1 MDLIKSR
8 IDTYEESLKAARG
21 EIPIDTVIQG
31 ASVLNVLTGDLLEGD
46 VGIHKGFIVSLF
58 AKKTQA
64 HQRIDGGWKTVIPSF
79 IDPHVHIESSMVLPT
94 GYAEIVAA
102 NGTGTIFADPHE
114 IVNVMGVD
122 GFSLMLKNSKGLPLR
137 MFFDASTCVP
147 SKRGAETSGADI
159 RSSDIRKMIEQGSK
173 KLGEL
178 MSIEEIISGDP
189 IMTEIVK
196 TGWTLGIPR
205 DAHFPM
211 ADLLGEAFGS
221 LSFTQKLGV
230 YSGFIGAKLLRLKR
244 FNALPSKILVNK
256 LRELDHRALDAYI
269 VALGLTADHENY
281 GPELQIKL
289 DHGMRLMLSSHIFS
303 IPEMLPLL
311 VASVNKLR
319 YKDPIGICTDDIW
332 PDELVKKGG
341 MVGVVRGIV
350 GQGVDPIDAVRFA
363 TLNNAQRLAQA
374 GVREAALMGAVAPGL
389 VADLV
394 LVSGS
399 LKKFKIDTVIHE
411 GTVVAKNG
419 KLLSSLPDSVIP
431 QDSQNTVK
439 VSEISEETFVMR
451 APQSAQSGAVLTRIL
466 SLPPPPAMPFPELLE
481 EEVPVKE
488 GVLETQGYTII
499 TVINR
504 YGKQEKSPS
513 KGLIKGFPLREG
525 AVASTVAHDSHNLIV
540 MGTNV
545 SEMSLAANRVVEMKG
560 GMVATKGEEIIAS
573 IALPVGGLMSAARVE
588 EISKSAEEF
597 RHALEILGL
606 DPKNPMF
613 PFAIF
618 SLPAVPGAK
627 VTDLGLWDGEKK
639 KLVPL
644 FV

>member
-8 IDTYEESLKAARG
+8 IDNYEELLRAARG
-21 EIPIDTVIQG
+21 EIPVDMVIQG
-31 ASVLNVLTGDLLEGD
+31 ASILNVLTGDLLEGD
-46 VGIHKGFIVSLF
+46 IGIHKGFVVSLF
-58 AKKTQA
+58 AKKVQA
-64 HQRIDGGWKTVIPSF
+64 RQTIKGDGKTVMPSF

-94 GYAEIVAA
+94 SYAEIVAA

-114 IVNVMGVD
+114 IVNVMGLD
-122 GFSLMLKNSKGLPLR
+122 GFSLMLKNSWGLPLR
-137 MFFDASTCVP
+137 IFFDASTCVP

-159 RSSDIRKMIEQGSK
+159 RSGEVEEMIQQGSK

-196 TGWTLGIPR
+196 TAWMLGIPR

-211 ADLLGEAFGS
+211 SDSLGEAFGS

-230 YSGFIGAKLLRLKR
+230 YSGFIGTKLFKLKR
-244 FNALPSKILVNK
+244 FSALPLNILVGK
-256 LRELDHRALDAYI
+256 LRKLDHRALDAYL

-303 IPEMLPLL
+303 FPEMLPLL
-311 VASVNKLR
+311 ITAVKKSR
-319 YKDPIGICTDDIW
+319 YKDSIGLCTDDIW
-332 PDELVKKGG
+332 PDDLVKNGG
-341 MVGVVRGIV
+341 MVGVIGGIV
-350 GQGVDPIDAVRFA
+350 NQGIDPIDAVRFA

-394 LVSGS
+394 LVSGP
-399 LKKFKIDTVIHE
+399 LGKFKIDTVIHE
-411 GTVVAKNG
+411 GTVVAKDG
-419 KLLSSLPDSVIP
+419 KLLKSIPKPVIP
-431 QDSQNTVK
+431 QNSRDTVK
-439 VSEISEETFVMR
+439 VPEISEETFVIGT
-451 APQSAQSGAVLTRIL
+451 PKSAQSGTVLTRIL
-466 SLPPPPAMPFPELLE
+466 SLPPPPAMPFPNLVE
-481 EEVPVKE
+481 ETVPVKG

-504 YGKQEKSPS
+504 YGKGKSPS
-513 KGLIKGFPLREG
+513 KGLIRGFPLKEG

-540 MGTNV
+540 LGTDV
-545 SEMSLAANRVVEMKG
+545 SEMSLAANRVVEMNG
-560 GMVATKGEEIIAS
+560 GLVATRGGEIIAS
-573 IALPVGGLMSAARVE
+573 IALPIGGLMSPAPLE

-606 DPKNPMF
+606 DPKSPIF
-613 PFAIF
+613 PFVIF
-618 SLPAVPGAK
+618 SLPVVPGAK
-627 VTDLGLWDGEKK
+627 VTDLGLWDDKKGE
-639 KLVPL
+639 LVPL